1 MWNNPFVL
9 LLKLSVFLIDSVMK
23 NIIWLYFTF
32 IYTAVQKFVISKII
46 WMFLKEVS
54 YAQQCCISFFITTK
68 IEIL

>member
-32 IYTAVQKFVISKII
+32 IYTAVQKFVVSKII

-54 YAQQCCISFFITTK
+54 YAQQGCISFFITTK